1 MGLTATVSTLDSWLG
16 VLILEAV
23 ESLGCVAGE
32 QKWVTGVRSR
42 GDTCLSSWP
51 EPSASQFAK
60 IRRGPDTH
68 PHHQELTVLWWKP
81 GQISPPESYFSQE
94 KEK

>member
-1 MGLTATVSTLDSWLG
+1 MGLTATVSTLDPRLG

-42 GDTCLSSWP
+42 GDTCLSFWP
-51 EPSASQFAK
+51 EPSASQFTK